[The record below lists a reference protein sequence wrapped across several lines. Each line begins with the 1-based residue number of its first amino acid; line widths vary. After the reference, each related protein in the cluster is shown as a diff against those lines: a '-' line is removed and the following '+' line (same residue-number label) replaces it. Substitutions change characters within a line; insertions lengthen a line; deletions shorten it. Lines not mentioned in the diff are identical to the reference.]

1 MKTLKLLLFA
11 AALVTT
17 FNHANAQKIEITDFD
32 LSKFEILKNY
42 VKVSNIKFKGKDAI
56 LIENGK
62 REEGGIVYLKDFDFT
77 NGTIECDIASETFS
91 GIAFRVKSDATG
103 ECIYFRPFNSGT
115 EKHENTVQ
123 YSLKGSKYGWQYLRE
138 NFPGKYES
146 GATIQNNEWFHVR
159 LEIKDTAVEVFVN
172 NSKEPVLT
180 VDDLKNGNSIGSVG
194 LWTWN
199 AYYANLIITQ
209 E

>member
-1 MKTLKLLLFA
+1 M
-11 AALVTT
+11 
-17 FNHANAQKIEITDFD
+17 
-32 LSKFEILKNY
+32 
-42 VKVSNIKFKGKDAI
+42 
-56 LIENGK
+56 
-62 REEGGIVYLKDFDFT
+62 
-77 NGTIECDIASETFS
+77 
-91 GIAFRVKSDATG
+91 
-103 ECIYFRPFNSGT
+103 
-115 EKHENTVQ
+115 
-123 YSLKGSKYGWQYLRE
+123 KGSKYGWQYLRE